1 MNARRGITR
10 CAACGRRFAQRKVT
24 GRKRLYCDPTCRRW
38 AQRVRERERA
48 RERVRVRG
56 VSVRVE
62 AGEHA
67 AGARTAGAVESAE
80 PTASTASTASTEPTE
95 STEHAGRVD
104 PRGLETGIVAIL
116 RRVACALEEAE
127 RTREPLRVRPAYADR
142 LGGDTRYRAVVG
154 EARPT
159 SAAMRPRPEW
169 SAQLAA
175 RLGARADPGADA
187 GGDED
192 LSSSQHAGERL
203 AAALRELRRA
213 DGVTVAEL
221 AWQAGISE
229 GFLDRILAGEVW
241 PSWPVVET
249 LAGKLGGEAR
259 ELRALWECSRGIDHT
274 IRRELR
280 DLATLLAQMLR
291 GLWLAV
297 GRPEP
302 EGIGGAPLT
311 PDSVRRILAGEL
323 IPDRGTAE
331 LLVERLGA
339 HPDVIRRLWTHV
351 HYGVLTRLGDTGFPP
366 GGLPFA
372 ALTGA
377 DPGADA
383 RPGAADVR

>member
-24 GRKRLYCDPTCRRW
+24 GRKRLYCDPTCRRR
-38 AQRVRERERA
+38 AQRVRERARA
-48 RERVRVRG
+48 QARAQVRG
-56 VSVRVE
+56 MSVRVE
-62 AGEHA
+62 AGERA
-67 AGARTAGAVESAE
+67 ARVRAAEAVES
-80 PTASTASTASTEPTE
+80 TEF
-95 STEHAGRVD
+95 TEHAGRVD

-127 RTREPLRVRPAYADR
+127 RTREPLRVRLAYADR
-142 LGGDTRYRAVVG
+142 LSGETQRYRAVVG
-154 EARPT
+154 EARPA
-159 SAAMRPRPEW
+159 SATRLRPEW

-213 DGVTVAEL
+213 DGVTAAEL

-229 GFLDRILAGEVW
+229 AFLDRILAGEVW
-241 PSWPVVET
+241 ASWPVVET

-259 ELRALWECSRGIDHT
+259 ELRALWECSRGIDHH

-280 DLATLLAQMLR
+280 DLALLLAQMLR
-291 GLWLAV
+291 GLWLAA
-297 GRPEP
+297 GRPVP
-302 EGIGGAPLT
+302 ERIGGAPLT
-311 PDSVRRILAGEL
+311 PDSVGRILAGEL

-351 HYGVLTRLGDTGFPP
+351 HYGVLIRLGDTGFPP
-366 GGLPFA
+366 GGLPFT

-383 RPGAADVR
+383 RPGVADVR

>member
-24 GRKRLYCDPTCRRW
+24 GRKRLYCDPTCRQR
-38 AQRVRERERA
+38 AQRARERA
-48 RERVRVRG
+48 RAQARAQVRG
-56 VSVRVE
+56 MSVRVE
-62 AGEHA
+62 AGEQA
-67 AGARTAGAVESAE
+67 ARVRAARAVES
-80 PTASTASTASTEPTE
+80 TESTE

-104 PRGLETGIVAIL
+104 PRALETGIVAIL

-127 RTREPLRVRPAYADR
+127 RTREPLRVRLAYADR
-142 LGGDTRYRAVVG
+142 LSGETRRYRAVVG
-154 EARPT
+154 EERPN
-159 SAAMRPRPEW
+159 SATRPRPEW

-249 LAGKLGGEAR
+249 LAGKLGGEAH
-259 ELRALWECSRGIDHT
+259 ELRALWECSRGIDHH

-280 DLATLLAQMLR
+280 DLAMLLAQMLR
-291 GLWLAV
+291 GLWLAA
-297 GRPEP
+297 GRPVSDR
-302 EGIGGAPLT
+302 IGGAPLT
-311 PDSVRRILAGEL
+311 PDSVGRILAGEL

-331 LLVERLGA
+331 LLVVRLGA

-366 GGLPFA
+366 GGLPFT
-372 ALTGA
+372 ALAGA
-377 DPGADA
+377 DPGVDA
-383 RPGAADVR
+383 GPGVADVR